1 MDLMN
6 LEEELRKANFALQN
20 NKEELEDGAFD
31 LPYKYSSTPDYKV
44 LTLCAAQCV
53 KGVHMDKRI
62 EQEFFLVYET
72 LLSILEE
79 CLEECKD
86 SPVLDKF
93 SIDAEKQIKEF
104 KEKYPEV
111 VSEYYLKHRP

>member
-53 KGVHMDKRI
+53 KGVLMDKRI

-79 CLEECKD
+79 CKA

-93 SIDAEKQIKEF
+93 SIDVEKQIKDFE
-104 KEKYPEV
+104 EAYPEI

>member
-53 KGVHMDKRI
+53 KGVLMDKRI
-62 EQEFFLVYET
+62 EQEFFSVYET

-79 CLEECKD
+79 VWDSQEELINKM
-86 SPVLDKF
+86 SNR
-93 SIDAEKQIKEF
+93 IN
-104 KEKYPEV
+104 KEKA
-111 VSEYYLKHRP
+111 